1 MPYNNSNKQTDKE
14 VYTGMGRLIG
24 VTAATMKKYWIE
36 AAYEYIVRTLWL
48 TGCVKIPNLG
58 TFTLRRTAENIQIQ
72 RTVDGKEMTYLV
84 PERDVP
90 VFTPHDTFINDVNMM
105 GVTQAYRKRKKNGVL
120 TENDYKR
127 QQRADILGVYGSL
140 SKERIENSER
150 EFSKFLD
157 ELKKEKEA
165 EEDAE

>member
-1 MPYNNSNKQTDKE
+1 MPYNNSSKKQTDKE

-24 VTAATMKKYWIE
+24 VTAATMKKYLIE
-36 AAYEYIVRTLWL
+36 AVYEYIVRTLWL
-48 TGCVKIPNLG
+48 VGVVRIPNLG
-58 TFTLRRTAENIQIQ
+58 TFTLRRVAENVQVQ
-72 RTVDGKEMTYLV
+72 RNIDGEEVIYRV

-105 GVTQAYRKRKKNGVL
+105 GVTKAYRKRKKNGVL

-127 QQRADILGVYGSL
+127 QQRADIFGVYGSL
-140 SKERIENSER
+140 SKERIEASEK
-150 EFSKFLD
+150 EFGEFLD
-157 ELKKEKEA
+157 GLKKEA